1 MSAAEYL
8 DIVDESGEPVGRTKE
23 RSLVHKDGDLHR
35 TSHVWIARR
44 KKGRLQLLLQKR
56 SQNKDSHPGCYD
68 ISSAGHIPAG
78 AGYVDSAL
86 RELKEE
92 LGVEAKAEELECCG
106 VRRIRWEGRFYG
118 KPFLDN
124 QVSRVYVLWR
134 NLELSQFCL
143 QASEIEEVRWADL
156 ETLLEEVEGNA
167 IPHCIFPKELS
178 LVKKKLEEET
188 AFPVLPAKEGDLENF
203 LLLEKPALQQL
214 GPQKR
219 DWYVTDGPDFFRHHL
234 NREGALLKIPC
245 GKRLAAFLALRF
257 PEDAQDSLFPY
268 ALQYAKVPKEDRP
281 FCAHMESVAV
291 HPDFYGNG
299 LMEKLLREGAALAE
313 RKGMRHLMATV
324 HPDNRFSRENFEKA
338 GFFPLTQTRKYGGLR
353 RLIYYRPAGEP
364 GSCQQPR
371 KG

>member
-178 LVKKKLEEET
+178 LVKKSWKKRRL
-188 AFPVLPAKEGDLENF
+188 FPSC
-203 LLLEKPALQQL
+203 
-214 GPQKR
+214 PQKKGT
-219 DWYVTDGPDFFRHHL
+219 WKTSSFW
-234 NREGALLKIPC
+234 K
-245 GKRLAAFLALRF
+245 K
-257 PEDAQDSLFPY
+257 
-268 ALQYAKVPKEDRP
+268 RP
-281 FCAHMESVAV
+281 FNSSA
-291 HPDFYGNG
+291 P
-299 LMEKLLREGAALAE
+299 K
-313 RKGMRHLMATV
+313 KGTGM
-324 HPDNRFSRENFEKA
+324 
-338 GFFPLTQTRKYGGLR
+338 
-353 RLIYYRPAGEP
+353 
-364 GSCQQPR
+364 
-371 KG
+371 